1 MADVVVQLPVGS
13 SEDLLFGAYLSRFME
28 SRANDVER
36 WAAASD
42 APYLMIR
49 SDPAVGEN
57 IRIVIFQEKA
67 AAAAFSD
74 GWALARERGR
84 AA

>member
-13 SEDLLFGAYLSRFME
+13 SEDLLFGAYVSRFME

-49 SDPAVGEN
+49 SDPAIGED
-57 IRIVIFQEKA
+57 IRILIFQEPGA
-67 AAAAFSD
+67 ASAFSH
-74 GWALARERGR
+74 GWARAREQGQ